1 MATWSFQ
8 TFPKQGARVLVQ
20 VALLVAFLY
29 FFGMPA
35 FSRFAKMEVMVV
47 ETTKQTNGIP
57 VPAITISVPNQVNDH
72 SCYDRNSSIQSCLE
86 RASLN
91 QSYILKSVVLGYRE
105 KKEILLNNENIR
117 DDFMYNWPG
126 IHYTLTLPMKIG
138 PNLFKDQL
146 FIGLNTNLIYKV
158 FFHDSKYFL
167 INDNPTTT
175 PAATRMFTTSAEKPN
190 SWFYRLDLV
199 EVNKLNLPSSP
210 CVQDPSYSFISCLRR
225 SVASKGQA
233 CVIISLYR

>member
-29 FFGMPA
+29 FFGLPA

-105 KKEILLNNENIR
+105 KKEILLNKENIR

-175 PAATRMFTTSAEKPN
+175 PSATRMFTTSAEKPN

-225 SVASKGQA
+225 SVASKVQA
-233 CVIISLYR
+233 CIIFSLYR

>member
-29 FFGMPA
+29 FFGLPA

-105 KKEILLNNENIR
+105 KKEILLNKENIR

-175 PAATRMFTTSAEKPN
+175 PSATRMFTTSAEKPN

-225 SVASKGQA
+225 SVASKVQA